1 MDHPEQIAQ
10 ALDLAREAA
19 RNIRELE
26 AQALAA
32 LHERGD
38 KETHRL
44 KMAEKCEQLID
55 LAEEADPL
63 LAGDGETA
71 DRLRQGLQDF
81 ARRAGMA
88 LDLESIFFMAAL
100 LYPED
105 YQDGEPNDLERF
117 IRRFE

>member
-1 MDHPEQIAQ
+1 MEHTEQIAQ

-19 RNIRELE
+19 HDIRALE

-44 KMAEKCEQLID
+44 RMAEKCERLAD
-55 LAEEADPL
+55 LAEAVEPL
-63 LAGDGETA
+63 LDGGDETA
-71 DRLRQGLQDF
+71 QRLLHGLRDF
-81 ARRAGMA
+81 ARRANMA
-88 LDLESIFFMAAL
+88 LDLESIFFMGAL

-105 YQDGEPNDLERF
+105 YQDGDPNDLERF
-117 IRRFE
+117 ILRFE